1 MLDIEEVW
9 NSSQYIKLR
18 EELSDKLC
26 FITFGGSHAYGTNVE
41 GSDIDIRGV
50 MLPTVEELIGLNR
63 VDQKLDEETDTCIY
77 SFMKFVNLAR
87 DANPNV
93 IEMLGCREYLVFNEV
108 GEMLLDSV
116 KHFLSKRCSVTFGGY
131 AVAQLRRI
139 ENALCHDEFSVEQ
152 QNKHIMETMN
162 ATISKLDERYNV
174 FKDNQVTITQKDE
187 HLFVNANFKDCRID
201 EFREAF
207 NSLLDIEHTYNKLNK
222 RNDKKTPEK
231 MNKHIMHLVRLYL
244 MCFDILEKGELN
256 TYRPEREFLLE
267 IRNGKFLKDGKLTD
281 DFYPYLDSLKQRL
294 DKAVAESTLP
304 SKPNFD
310 ALNKLVIEVHKKV
323 VDDTVKTYRDTVNG
337 TVKPLKEVIV

>member
-1 MLDIEEVW
+1 MTLSELIELPKYKKIIEP
-9 NSSQYIKLR
+9 IKDR
-18 EELSDKLC
+18 LC
-26 FITFGGSHAYGTNVE
+26 FLTIGGSRAYGTDLPT
-41 GSDIDIRGV
+41 SDWDIRGV

-93 IEMLGCREYLVFNEV
+93 IELLGCREYLIFNEV

-116 KHFLSKRCSVTFGGY
+116 KHFLSKRCAVTFGGY
-131 AVAQLRRI
+131 ATAQLRRI
-139 ENALCHDEFSVEQ
+139 ENALCHDEFSIEG
-152 QNKHIMETMN
+152 QNRHIMETMN
-162 ATISKLDERYNV
+162 ATIAKLDERYDI
-174 FKDNQVTITQKDE
+174 FKNKQIVVTQKDE
-187 HLFVNANFKDCRID
+187 HLFINANFKDCRID

-207 NSLLDIEHTYNKLNK
+207 NSLLDIERTYNKLNK

-256 TYRPEREFLLE
+256 TFRQERDFLLE

-281 DFYPYLDSLKQRL
+281 DFYPYLNSLKERL
-294 DKAVAESTLP
+294 DNAVAESTLP
-304 SKPNFD
+304 AKPNFD

-337 TVKPLKEVIV
+337 TVKPIREVIV

>member
-9 NSSQYIKLR
+9 NSDQYKQLR
-18 EELSDKLC
+18 EELQDKLC

-50 MLPTVEELIGLNR
+50 MLPTVEELIGLNKI
-63 VDQKLDEETDTCIY
+63 DQKLDEETDTCIY

-93 IEMLGCREYLVFNEV
+93 IEMLGCREYLIFNEV

-139 ENALCHDEFSVEQ
+139 ENALCHDEFTIEEQ
-152 QNKHIMETMN
+152 NRHIMETIN
-162 ATISKLDERYNV
+162 ATIAKLDERYPI
-174 FKDNQVTITQKDE
+174 FKDNQIEVVQKE
-187 HLFVNANFKDCRID
+187 EKLYINANIKECRID

-207 NSLLDIEHTYNKLNK
+207 NSILDIERTYNKLNK

-256 TYRPEREFLLE
+256 TFRIEKDFLLE
-267 IRNGKFLKDGKLTD
+267 IRNGKFLKDGKLTE
-281 DFYPYLDSLKQRL
+281 DFYPYIDSLKERMDRALQNN
-294 DKAVAESTLP
+294 TLP
-304 SKPNFD
+304 AKPNFN
-310 ALNKLVIEVHKKV
+310 ALNDLVIKVHTKV
-323 VDDTVKTYRDTVNG
+323 VDDTVKKYN
-337 TVKPLKEVIV
+337 KPLKEVIV